1 MGGAFGLMGV
11 ADFANCKNLNCKS
24 LLPAKNYRL
33 YCLYLHVLCALNNDK
48 VHSLVNG
55 LDYGIKETKYKLII
69 IIFMKA
75 LHSLVDYDDDSDEEV
90 TPNDT
95 LDDYSYQPNS
105 PKRQKLENS

>member
-1 MGGAFGLMGV
+1 M
-11 ADFANCKNLNCKS
+11 
-24 LLPAKNYRL
+24 
-33 YCLYLHVLCALNNDK
+33 YLRALSALNNDK
-48 VHSLVNG
+48 VHSLMNR
-55 LDYGIKETKYKLII
+55 LDYGVKETKYKLIII

-90 TPNDT
+90 TPNDN